1 MFFSKS
7 MAGGR
12 HVGPPGET
20 PKSPQSPEHVFG
32 PEENK
37 GTIVDTTRNDA
48 KLLFPSNFKHLLTHY
63 PRFWAKLRQLESM
76 SRVGTDSLRAFGCS
90 NSHRPRRLWRP
101 RAKQLQCRAASTKLN
116 LQTEAPTA
124 ATVFGKSRFL
134 DIFCGSSLQTANR
147 PFCFCWWPNMPTVA
161 LWKPWSHHKLS
172 GVGFTD
178 CIARFVCP
186 VVLERH
192 GSWIGTLRSN
202 SCFEERQ
209 MLSLVKRTKRA
220 ILV

>member
-7 MAGGR
+7 MAGGG

-48 KLLFPSNFKHLLTHY
+48 KLLFPSNFKHLFTHY
-63 PRFWAKLRQLESM
+63 PRFWAKSRQLESM
-76 SRVGTDSLRAFGCS
+76 SRVGTNSLRAFGCS

-124 ATVFGKSRFL
+124 TVFDKSRFL
-134 DIFCGSSLQTANR
+134 DIFFADLHCKLQIDLFASAGDQTSQQLRCESPDHTTSSVVWVSPTALR
-147 PFCFCWWPNMPTVA
+147 A
-161 LWKPWSHHKLS
+161 LSVQS
-172 GVGFTD
+172 
-178 CIARFVCP
+178 
-186 VVLERH
+186 
-192 GSWIGTLRSN
+192 S
-202 SCFEERQ
+202 
-209 MLSLVKRTKRA
+209 
-220 ILV
+220 